1 MAQANATEKAVIRKQ
16 KVGRVVSNKMDKTV
30 VVAVDYLRPHPLYR
44 KTVRQ
49 TNKFYA
55 HDEANACQIG
65 DTVRIEETRP
75 LSKLKRWRV
84 VEILGNKDQPIAA
97 DLPADIA
104 APKAS
109 QIEDEG
115 EVQA

>member
-1 MAQANATEKAVIRKQ
+1 MAEVNHKQ
-16 KVGRVVSNKMDKTV
+16 KIGRVVSNKMDKTV
-30 VVAVDYLRPHPLYR
+30 VVAVDYLRPHPIYR
-44 KTVRQ
+44 KTVRK

-55 HDEANACQIG
+55 HDEQNQCQIG

-84 VEILGNKDQPIAA
+84 VEIIGRSVGEASEQFA
-97 DLPADIA
+97 DSD
-104 APKAS
+104 
-109 QIEDEG
+109 